1 MLLPNRNKQPIS
13 NIAQPRYNHPPIIAP
28 LIHSANP
35 HLHALG
41 PTGRRALHSIF
52 RSQHAEHDYAL
63 HAPFAEKLDSRL
75 GCATSRDYRVEKDS
89 DGGGR
94 GVDTVRTRRLL
105 GALVGEVI
113 VVFDGLEGEA
123 FAEKAKVIDWDW
135 RGKEVIYS
143 CELAKML
150 AIVSLK

>member
-13 NIAQPRYNHPPIIAP
+13 NIPQPRYNHPPIIAP

-52 RSQHAEHDYAL
+52 RPQHAEHDYAL

-75 GCATSRDYRVEKDS
+75 GCATGRDYRVEKDS
-89 DGGGR
+89 D
-94 GVDTVRTRRLL
+94 
-105 GALVGEVI
+105 
-113 VVFDGLEGEA
+113 
-123 FAEKAKVIDWDW
+123 
-135 RGKEVIYS
+135 
-143 CELAKML
+143 
-150 AIVSLK
+150 